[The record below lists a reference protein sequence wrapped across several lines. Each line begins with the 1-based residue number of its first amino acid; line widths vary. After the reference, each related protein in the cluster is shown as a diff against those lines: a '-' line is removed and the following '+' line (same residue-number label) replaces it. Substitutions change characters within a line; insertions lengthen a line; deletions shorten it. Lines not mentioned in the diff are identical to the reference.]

1 MKGRIFLFLCLI
13 VVCSCGSQKS
23 KSHNNDASIDDKTF
37 VSAGNSEERL
47 RELLS
52 QIERKFTWQL
62 GSGSLCTIEIKY
74 DEEKRNLLILMES
87 NDFIIDESQECA
99 DAFETM
105 FLSWLR
111 HEKNAFYEIIRLAS
125 EDEITISVIAKK
137 SENEQLKVI
146 LDNDRIAEI
155 YSTESGTKDVAR
167 EWLESMILTA
177 KFFNKNQD
185 EIPVMVGNSLIYYVE
200 LEEDEDFN
208 LKYVDDMAGFADALK
223 QDNLDVFKKT
233 PGMPY
238 FIYNL
243 FKACIEAK
251 VNVTYH
257 YKGTKSGK
265 TVDVIFSQSE
275 MQEFVNDNAE
285 AMTQYVIEHSHI

>member
-1 MKGRIFLFLCLI
+1 MKGMIFLFLFLI
-13 VVCSCGSQKS
+13 VVCSCGSQNS
-23 KSHNNDASIDDKTF
+23 KSHENDVSIDDKTF

-62 GSGSLCTIEIKY
+62 GGGSLCTIEIKY
-74 DEEKRNLLILMES
+74 DEEKRNLSILMES
-87 NDFIIDESQECA
+87 NDFIIDKSQECA
-99 DAFETM
+99 DALETM

-111 HEKNAFYEIIRLAS
+111 HEKNALYEIIGLAS

-137 SENEQLKVI
+137 SENEQLEVI
-146 LDNDRIAEI
+146 LDNDRLAEI

-185 EIPVMVGNSLIYYVE
+185 EIPAMVGNSLIYNVP
-200 LEEDEDFN
+200 LEEDDFN
-208 LKYVDDMAGFADALK
+208 LKNVDDMVGFADALK
-223 QDNLDVFKKT
+223 QDNLDIFMDT
-233 PGMPY
+233 PGVPY

-265 TVDVIFSQSE
+265 TVDVIYSQSE
-275 MQEFVNDNAE
+275 MQKFVDDNAE
-285 AMTQYVIEHSHI
+285 AMAQYVIENSQR